1 MTTMSDLSVDL
12 VGEILSRVPL
22 TSLSAVRCT
31 CKSWNALSKHQ
42 VFGKAEQYLGFMVM
56 DSRVCSLRFDL
67 QGIRNDCEDFVDPS
81 IIGLQKSCLKIR
93 NKAFKKNY
101 GNGLH
106 RKIGRSHIVE
116 IVVPTS
122 IKQIRELNQVEIDNV
137 YHCDGLLLCVTKDRW
152 RLVVWNPYL
161 GQIRW
166 IRAIKQFSSGDM
178 FTLGYDHSNSSHK
191 IMRCYYVNACPYLEI
206 YDFKSNSWRVV
217 EFNPPWILYSRVV
230 PLKGNT
236 YFFAQD
242 LLKTENDVNA
252 KIENYLL
259 CFDFTAER
267 FGPHISLPF
276 HSYDD
281 EAGAVTLSCVRQE
294 QLALLY
300 HNRETVESL
309 EIWITNQID
318 PNAVS
323 WSMFFKVDIKPLIG
337 FPKVFEPASFFIDK
351 EKKVAVVSEDEYL
364 YRPNETCRYQ
374 TLYIIG
380 EDGYFKSFKIRCSD
394 SPELSSYAPSLV
406 HIQTNQQGKRKSKRK
421 NKRRKIQITS

>member
-1 MTTMSDLSVDL
+1 MSDLAVDL

-42 VFGKAEQYLGFMVM
+42 VIGKAEVAATKQFLGFMVM
-56 DSRVCSLRFDL
+56 GSRVCSLRFDL
-67 QGIRNDCEDFVDPS
+67 QGIRNDGDDFVDPS
-81 IIGLQKSCLKIR
+81 IEGLQKSGLKIR

-101 GNGLH
+101 EKSMILTLIHG
-106 RKIGRSHIVE
+106 
-116 IVVPTS
+116 
-122 IKQIRELNQVEIDNV
+122 
-137 YHCDGLLLCVTKDRW
+137 GLLNLI
-152 RLVVWNPYL
+152 P
-161 GQIRW
+161 
-166 IRAIKQFSSGDM
+166 
-178 FTLGYDHSNSSHK
+178 H
-191 IMRCYYVNACPYLEI
+191 
-206 YDFKSNSWRVV
+206 
-217 EFNPPWILYSRVV
+217 
-230 PLKGNT
+230 
-236 YFFAQD
+236 
-242 LLKTENDVNA
+242 
-252 KIENYLL
+252 
-259 CFDFTAER
+259 AER

-337 FPKVFEPASFFIDK
+337 FPKVFEPASFFIDE
-351 EKKVAVVSEDEYL
+351 EKKVAVVSEGEYSF
-364 YRPNETCRYQ
+364 RTNETCRYQ

-406 HIQTNQQGKRKSKRK
+406 LVETKQQGK
-421 NKRRKIQITS
+421 